1 MKLTTVITI
10 AAALYIMVL
19 LVQGVTDQFRK
30 AQEKHRQDIENIVG
44 VVQDVEPAPRSD
56 YPHNDQSFWNWV
68 ERV

>member
-44 VVQDVEPAPRSD
+44 EVQDVEPAPRSE
-56 YPHNDQSFWNWV
+56 YPHNAQSFWNWM
-68 ERV
+68 ERA